1 MSETL
6 RPRERLRRQ
15 KDFLRIYSN
24 GHRYKGRY
32 FVIIHLPNNL
42 DYSRMAVVVSKK
54 HGQAVIRNRIKRW
67 ARELFRRH
75 KELIVGPRDL
85 IFIPRREIQQAD
97 WKEIVSDYQKFLITV
112 SSKSKRTPID
122 FN

>member
-1 MSETL
+1 
-6 RPRERLRRQ
+6 
-15 KDFLRIYSN
+15 
-24 GHRYKGRY
+24 
-32 FVIIHLPNNL
+32 VIIHLPNNL

-97 WKEIVSDYQKFLITV
+97 WKEIVNDYQKFLITV